1 MRYSGIGGQA
11 VMEGVM
17 MRNGDKYAVAV
28 RKPDHEIEVDVKDY
42 KGPSSGSAWKK
53 IPLVRGVVNF
63 IDSLVLGMS
72 TLMYSASFFEDEEEE
87 EPADKKQRKSKKDK
101 SAKAATVSATNKS
114 EPAEAV
120 VSETNGI
127 NIESE
132 AEITAGQTS
141 EKSEADLEQTEAVK
155 IEKQKPVK
163 TEAEIQKQEKQEKAM
178 MTGVVVISI
187 VMAVLIFMILPYYLS
202 TIFSKITDSQT
213 IISILEGAIRL
224 AIFIVYILL
233 ISQMKDIQR
242 VFMYHGA
249 EHKCINCIEHGLE
262 LNVEN
267 VRKSSKEHKRCGTS
281 FLMFVVIIS
290 IILFLFIR
298 VDSHALRLLI
308 RVLLIPVIAG
318 ISYEILRLAGRSDNV
333 IVNIL
338 SKPGMWMQHLTTKE
352 PDDEMIEVGIA
363 SVEAVFD
370 WKKYQDEIR
379 AEDPDAFAEGATS

>member
-1 MRYSGIGGQA
+1 
-11 VMEGVM
+11 
-17 MRNGDKYAVAV
+17 
-28 RKPDHEIEVDVKDY
+28 
-42 KGPSSGSAWKK
+42 
-53 IPLVRGVVNF
+53 
-63 IDSLVLGMS
+63 
-72 TLMYSASFFEDEEEE
+72 
-87 EPADKKQRKSKKDK
+87 
-101 SAKAATVSATNKS
+101 
-114 EPAEAV
+114 
-120 VSETNGI
+120 
-127 NIESE
+127 
-132 AEITAGQTS
+132 
-141 EKSEADLEQTEAVK
+141 
-155 IEKQKPVK
+155 
-163 TEAEIQKQEKQEKAM
+163 
-178 MTGVVVISI
+178 
-187 VMAVLIFMILPYYLS
+187 
-202 TIFSKITDSQT
+202 
-213 IISILEGAIRL
+213 
-224 AIFIVYILL
+224 
-233 ISQMKDIQR
+233 MKDIQR

-249 EHKCINCIEHGLE
+249 EHECINCIEHGLE

-333 IVNIL
+333 IVNVL

-379 AEDPDAFAEGATS
+379 AEEPDAFAEGATS